1 MIVDYHMHLR
11 DESGTVVHTADAAER
26 FAIRAAERNVDEI
39 GFTEHVYVFE
49 QTRDFWQLPGQVRQC
64 RHDLEVYVEAVSE
77 AKQRGLPVKLGL
89 EVDWVGERADEL
101 AERLE
106 PYPFDYLLGSVH
118 ELDGLHALEAGDG
131 EGAWGKWPEE
141 EVWRRYVD
149 SLCQAAASGHFDVL
163 SHPDLAKI
171 SGVHGSDECYADL
184 AEAVDAARLALEI
197 STAGLRKP
205 VGELY
210 PDPRLLRLSNA
221 PVTLASDA
229 HAPHRVGENFERAVV
244 LARACGR
251 DTVTVLENRQRRQ
264 EPLG

>member
-1 MIVDYHMHLR
+1 LIVDYHMHLR
-11 DESGTVVHTADAAER
+11 DETTTVAHTADAAER
-26 FAIRAAERNVDEI
+26 FAARAADRGVDEI

-49 QTRDFWQLPGQVRQC
+49 QTRDFWQLPGQARQC
-64 RHDLEVYVEAVSE
+64 RHDLEVYVQAVGE
-77 AKQRGLPVKLGL
+77 AKERGLPVKLGL
-89 EVDWVGERADEL
+89 EVDWIGERAEEL

-118 ELDGLHALEAGDG
+118 ELDGLYALEAGEG
-131 EGAWGKWPEE
+131 EGAWAEWPEE
-141 EVWRRYVD
+141 EVWRRYVE
-149 SLCQAAASGHFDVL
+149 SLCEAAASGHFDVL

-171 SGVHGSDECYADL
+171 SGVRGSDECYRNL
-184 AEAVDAARLALEI
+184 AAAADAAGVVLEI

-210 PDPRLLRLSNA
+210 PDPRLLRLSSA

-229 HAPHRVGENFERAVV
+229 HAPHHVGEDFEQAVA
-244 LARACGR
+244 LARSCGR
-251 DTVTVLENRQRRQ
+251 DTLTVFERRTRRQ